1 MKHIKKFES
10 FETLNLTDKL
20 NEEIFPGA
28 GAAYI
33 FVLLSIWIGKKIPRL
48 SNNPF
53 KSLSRFFKISKV
65 IKKYKPLIEELDERF
80 KNDETVQ
87 RQYRKIKK
95 LGAGTFDQTE
105 PATEA
110 DILKEYIL
118 RNVPQKMKSQVE
130 DLFREIVAE
139 VKEIGYDVYG
149 ED

>member
-1 MKHIKKFES
+1 MSEVI
-10 FETLNLTDKL
+10 
-20 NEEIFPGA
+20 
-28 GAAYI
+28 
-33 FVLLSIWIGKKIPRL
+33 
-48 SNNPF
+48 F
-53 KSLSRFFKISKV
+53 KS
-65 IKKYKPLIEELDERF
+65 
-80 KNDETVQ
+80 DETVQ

-110 DILKEYIL
+110 DILKRYIL